1 MKQKI
6 QLYNGLIMSKGS
18 KRRKEDTSKINDN
31 WDGIKWSKPKKKE
44 VKPKERDL
52 TDLYLNDKS
61 L

>member
-1 MKQKI
+1 
-6 QLYNGLIMSKGS
+6 MSKGS

-31 WDGIKWSKPKKKE
+31 WDSIKWSKPKEKE